1 MEVLE
6 KVSGGKGKYNFW
18 FALTGTGSLE
28 ALAKS
33 ALSFGRY
40 QQLLRHL
47 REFLILKYIE

>member
-1 MEVLE
+1 MCA
-6 KVSGGKGKYNFW
+6 GKGKYNFR
-18 FALTGTGSLE
+18 FALSGTGQRD